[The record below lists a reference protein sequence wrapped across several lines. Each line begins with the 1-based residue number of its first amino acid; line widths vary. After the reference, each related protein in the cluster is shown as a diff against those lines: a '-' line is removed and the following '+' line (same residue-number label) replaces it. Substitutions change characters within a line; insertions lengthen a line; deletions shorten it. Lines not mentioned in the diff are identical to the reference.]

1 MNKALEDMLRPY
13 APVTPLDWMHAIRE
27 VVQEIALLG
36 LWRSGF
42 FEEAAFYGGTALRI
56 FHGLNRFSEDLDFS
70 LREEGAT
77 IRLAAA
83 LASVKTELTAWGLP
97 FEVEPKS
104 SGNRTGIESAFLKG
118 NTRINLL
125 NVGVPEELSRFV
137 PHNQKITVKLELDI
151 TPPPLASTEI
161 KTHLQ
166 PTPFQVRLYD
176 LPSLF
181 AGKLHAILFRN
192 WKSRV
197 KGRDFYDFV
206 WFISRRIPV
215 NLPHLRARIAQNGKQ
230 AVEQLDIATVQT
242 LLRER
247 IQSVDVAASAEDVRP
262 FLRDP
267 RELQLWN
274 TALFMQLIQQLRP
287 LAHVGITDAHG
298 ASSNHHGVDGFG
310 CDL

>member
-1 MNKALEDMLRPY
+1 MLRPY
-13 APVTPLDWMHAIRE
+13 NPVTPLDWTHAIRE

-70 LREEGAT
+70 LLEEGGSV
-77 IRLAAA
+77 RLESA
-83 LASVKTELTAWGLP
+83 LASIRTELAAWGLS
-97 FEVEPKS
+97 FEAESKS
-104 SGNRTGIESAFLKG
+104 SGSRTGIESAFLKG

-125 NVGVPEELSRFV
+125 NVGVPEELNRYF
-137 PHNQKITVKLELDI
+137 PHNQKVTIKLELDT
-151 TPPPLASTEI
+151 TPPPLASTEV
-161 KTHLQ
+161 KTHLL

-181 AGKLHAILFRN
+181 AGKLHAMLFRD

-206 WFISRRIPV
+206 WYISRRVPV
-215 NLPHLRARIAQNGKQ
+215 NLPHLEARIIQSE
-230 AVEQLDIATVQT
+230 EQQTERFNIDVVQT
-242 LLRER
+242 LLKDR
-247 IQSVDVAASAEDVRP
+247 IRSVDIAAAAEDVRP

-274 TALFMQLIQQLRP
+274 EEFFMQLIPQLQ
-287 LAHVGITDAHG
+287 AAG
-298 ASSNHHGVDGFG
+298 N
-310 CDL
+310 

>member
-13 APVTPLDWMHAIRE
+13 NPVTPLDWTHAIRE

-70 LREEGAT
+70 LLEEGGSV
-77 IRLAAA
+77 RLESA
-83 LASVKTELTAWGLP
+83 LASIRTELAAWGLS
-97 FEVEPKS
+97 FEAESKS
-104 SGNRTGIESAFLKG
+104 SGSRTGIESAFLKG

-125 NVGVPEELSRFV
+125 NVGVPEELNRYF
-137 PHNQKITVKLELDI
+137 PHNQKVTIKLELDT
-151 TPPPLASTEI
+151 TPPPLASTEV
-161 KTHLQ
+161 KTHLL

-181 AGKLHAILFRN
+181 AGKLHAMLFRD

-206 WFISRRIPV
+206 WYISRRVPV
-215 NLPHLRARIAQNGKQ
+215 NLPHLEARIIQSE
-230 AVEQLDIATVQT
+230 EQQTERFNIDAVQT
-242 LLRER
+242 LLKDR
-247 IQSVDVAASAEDVRP
+247 IRSVDIAAAAEDVRP
-262 FLRDP
+262 FLRDS

-274 TALFMQLIQQLRP
+274 EEFFMQLIPQLQ
-287 LAHVGITDAHG
+287 AAG
-298 ASSNHHGVDGFG
+298 N
-310 CDL
+310 

>member
-1 MNKALEDMLRPY
+1 MNKALEELLRPY
-13 APVTPLDWMHAIRE
+13 DPITPLDWTQAIRE

-70 LREEGAT
+70 LVEEGGSV
-77 IRLAAA
+77 RLASA
-83 LASVKTELTAWGLP
+83 LASIKTELAAWGLS
-97 FEVEPKS
+97 FDAEPKC
-104 SGNRTGIESAFLKG
+104 SGNRSGIESAFLKG

-125 NVGVPEELSRFV
+125 NVGVPEELSRHL
-137 PHNQKITVKLELDI
+137 PHNQKISIKLELDT
-151 TPPPLASTEI
+151 TPPPLASTEV
-161 KTHLQ
+161 KTHLL

-181 AGKLHAILFRN
+181 AGKLHAMLFRD

-206 WFISRRIPV
+206 WYISRRVPV
-215 NLPHLRARIAQNGKQ
+215 NLSHLEARIIQSKKQ
-230 AVEQLDIATVQT
+230 QAERIDMATVQT
-242 LLRER
+242 LLKER
-247 IQSVDVAASAEDVRP
+247 IQRVDMAKVAEDVRP

-274 TALFMQLIQQLRP
+274 EEFFMQMIPQLQSVCEDGRP
-287 LAHVGITDAHG
+287 AELTG
-298 ASSNHHGVDGFG
+298 
-310 CDL
+310 